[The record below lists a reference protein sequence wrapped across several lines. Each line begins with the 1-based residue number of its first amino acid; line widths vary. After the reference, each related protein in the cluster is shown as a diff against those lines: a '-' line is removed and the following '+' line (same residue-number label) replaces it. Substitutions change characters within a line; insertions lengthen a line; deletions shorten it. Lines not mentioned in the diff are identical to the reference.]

1 MFASLFV
8 LASTP
13 FKTCV
18 SADHMHLSD
27 LTLSPDPP
35 VHGEHVSLKIT
46 STPDI
51 AITAGT
57 VTVAVTVF
65 GIPVPGAPT
74 YDLCTEV
81 GFRCPLA
88 PAKPVAASVD
98 YRVSPHV
105 PPGIDATISLQIK
118 DGDGAEIGCAS
129 FDVKVGGAEG
139 GGLPGGGKHAEA
151 RQLGAREQ
159 QGQPP
164 VESSQQ
170 QPPQPQAQQAQ
181 QAQPAQQQQQRA
193 QAQPAQPQ
201 QQVEAV
207 SALAKLLAAPAPS
220 APAPTA
226 EQHKALLAQAYAE
239 QPAWA
244 ALFAAWRRQQACL
257 PPRGSSVAPPVP
269 QARPAA
275 EP

>member
-1 MFASLFV
+1 MAAVRRMPLRCAKRTRRERARRQTAPKMFASLFV

-151 RQLGAREQ
+151 RRQLGAREQ
-159 QGQPP
+159 QA
-164 VESSQQ
+164 
-170 QPPQPQAQQAQ
+170 PQQQAQ
-181 QAQPAQQQQQRA
+181 QAQAQGACFRLCLCL
-193 QAQPAQPQ
+193 PGRPG
-201 QQVEAV
+201 
-207 SALAKLLAAPAPS
+207 ALAVTPRQRLG
-220 APAPTA
+220 
-226 EQHKALLAQAYAE
+226 HALGLR
-239 QPAWA
+239 
-244 ALFAAWRRQQACL
+244 LCL
-257 PPRGSSVAPPVP
+257 VECAGSCVRSTMP
-269 QARPAA
+269 
-275 EP
+275 

>member
-1 MFASLFV
+1 MWSLLV

-74 YDLCTEV
+74 YDLCTEA

-88 PAKPVAASVD
+88 PAKPVAASVA

-139 GGLPGGGKHAEA
+139 DGLPGGGEHAEA
-151 RQLGAREQ
+151 RRQLGAREAQGEPQQREQQREQ
-159 QGQPP
+159 QGEQQRRAPP
-164 VESSQQ
+164 LESSQQ
-170 QPPQPQAQQAQ
+170 QQQASPQAQQPPPP
-181 QAQPAQQQQQRA
+181 QAQAQAQQQQQQQNVDE
-193 QAQPAQPQ
+193 QASD
-201 QQVEAV
+201 EM
-207 SALAKLLAAPAPS
+207 KLG
-220 APAPTA
+220 A
-226 EQHKALLAQAYAE
+226 EQQSAE
-239 QPAWA
+239 IDYRTKIKQ
-244 ALFAAWRRQQACL
+244 L
-257 PPRGSSVAPPVP
+257 RGGYWEDNDA
-269 QARPAA
+269 
-275 EP
+275 

>member
-1 MFASLFV
+1 MFACLFV

-57 VTVAVTVF
+57 VTVAATVF
-65 GIPVPGAPT
+65 GIPVPGGPT

-81 GFRCPLA
+81 GFHCPLA

-151 RQLGAREQ
+151 RRQLGAREQ
-159 QGQPP
+159 Q
-164 VESSQQ
+164 
-170 QPPQPQAQQAQ
+170 PPQQQAQ
-181 QAQPAQQQQQRA
+181 QAQ
-193 QAQPAQPQ
+193 AQPALQSKRVTFTDVTIKDYQPGPYNPGLWPPPPTREQRDQ
-201 QQVEAV
+201 QRV
-207 SALAKLLAAPAPS
+207 
-220 APAPTA
+220 
-226 EQHKALLAQAYAE
+226 HWAQ
-239 QPAWA
+239 
-244 ALFAAWRRQQACL
+244 
-257 PPRGSSVAPPVP
+257 
-269 QARPAA
+269 
-275 EP
+275 EPEDDEKEP

>member
-1 MFASLFV
+1 MFTSLFV

-81 GFRCPLA
+81 GFHCPLA

-151 RQLGAREQ
+151 RRQLGAREQ
-159 QGQPP
+159 QA
-164 VESSQQ
+164 
-170 QPPQPQAQQAQ
+170 PQQQAQ
-181 QAQPAQQQQQRA
+181 QAQAQQQQQ
-193 QAQPAQPQ
+193 QQVQ
-201 QQVEAV
+201 QQ
-207 SALAKLLAAPAPS
+207 
-220 APAPTA
+220 
-226 EQHKALLAQAYAE
+226 
-239 QPAWA
+239 
-244 ALFAAWRRQQACL
+244 QQ
-257 PPRGSSVAPPVP
+257 
-269 QARPAA
+269 QQQQQQ
-275 EP
+275 

>member
-57 VTVAVTVF
+57 VTVAATVF
-65 GIPVPGAPT
+65 GIPVPGGPT

-81 GFRCPLA
+81 GFHCPLA

-118 DGDGAEIGCAS
+118 DGGGAEIGCAS

-164 VESSQQ
+164 VESSQ
-170 QPPQPQAQQAQ
+170 PQPQQAQQAQ
-181 QAQPAQQQQQRA
+181 QQKQQA
-193 QAQPAQPQ
+193 QAQPPQPQ

-269 QARPAA
+269 QARPN
-275 EP
+275 PNPNPNP